1 MQDNLDCIFL
11 LWGYFVPVKND
22 LLLSCITII
31 LIVLLAGCESGHNK
45 SVTGAF
51 FNRSSGELKTI
62 SADFDSMTSLREQTG
77 ESSNIFAGKFRDANA
92 FAVIKFPQPTGEFI
106 DSLESAVI
114 TFNVSTA
121 WSEGS
126 AEFELYEAV
135 SDWSDSVL
143 IDPDM
148 FVPVSSPIA
157 TFSDTPDSAGN
168 IGLIDFQLTRD
179 AIDNMRNWNG
189 PGTYKI
195 SGSESCETMV
205 GLTSVWSSYK
215 PKIEYILRNEE
226 GLLDTTSTDC
236 ILSNYY
242 FDTGFEPDSYD
253 SDFTA
258 IVSNAG
264 VQAFVVQLSLPD
276 SLYKTDTI
284 NKCTMTLN
292 IEERMIPQDDNF
304 FIAIYQ
310 LTEPVA
316 GFFDAQHESFTSIE
330 QHIEE
335 TVESV
340 EIDITSIV
348 ELWHKKDESNFG
360 LLVKPISTNDS
371 PSHIVCTLVDSVTI
385 VYTTLPEV
393 E

>member
-1 MQDNLDCIFL
+1 MT
-11 LWGYFVPVKND
+11 VKTD
-22 LLLSCITII
+22 LHLSCVTII

-77 ESSNIFAGKFRDANA
+77 ESSYIFAGKFRDVNA
-92 FAVIKFPQPTGEFI
+92 FAVIKFPQPSEEFI
-106 DSLESAVI
+106 DSLESAYI
-114 TFNVSTA
+114 TFNVGTT

-126 AEFELYEAV
+126 AEFELFEAV

-143 IDPDM
+143 LEPDI
-148 FVPVSSPIA
+148 FESVSSPIA
-157 TFSDTPDSAGN
+157 TYSDPPDSAGN
-168 IGLIDFQLTRD
+168 IGSIDFQLTRD
-179 AIDNMRNWNG
+179 AIDNMRSWNG
-189 PGTYKI
+189 SGTYKI
-195 SGSESCETMV
+195 SGSESCETML

-242 FDTGFEPDSYD
+242 IDTGFDPDLYD

-264 VQAFVVQLSLPD
+264 VQAFSVQLSLPD
-276 SLYKTDTI
+276 SLYNTDTI

-292 IEERMIPQDDNF
+292 IEERLIPQDDNF
-304 FIAIYQ
+304 FIALYQ
-310 LTEPVA
+310 LTEPVTE
-316 GFFDAQHESFTSIE
+316 FFDAQHEDFTSVE
-330 QHIEE
+330 QQILA
-335 TVESV
+335 TDESI
-340 EIDITSIV
+340 EIDITNIV
-348 ELWHKKDESNFG
+348 ELWHKRDGSNFG
-360 LLVKPISTNDS
+360 LLIKPISTNDS
-371 PSHIVCTLVDSVTI
+371 PSHIICTLVDSVTI